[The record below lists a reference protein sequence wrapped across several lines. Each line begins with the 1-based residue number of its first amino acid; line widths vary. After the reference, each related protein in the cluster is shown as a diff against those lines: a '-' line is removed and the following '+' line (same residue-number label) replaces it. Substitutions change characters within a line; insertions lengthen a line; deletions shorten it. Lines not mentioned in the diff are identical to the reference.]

1 MKNFFQKS
9 VLFSMDFLL
18 TLQNF
23 QIVME
28 RRLSESAMW

>member
-28 RRLSESAMW
+28 CRLSESAMW